1 MEQTENNKKLEL
13 NATISIIILSLNPD
27 CHNG

>member
-13 NATISIIILSLNPD
+13 NATISIIILNLNLD
-27 CHNG
+27 CHKG